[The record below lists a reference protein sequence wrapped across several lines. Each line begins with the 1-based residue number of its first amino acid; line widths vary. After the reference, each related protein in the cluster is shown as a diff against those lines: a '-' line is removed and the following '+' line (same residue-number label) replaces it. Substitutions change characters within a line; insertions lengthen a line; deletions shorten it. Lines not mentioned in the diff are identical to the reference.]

1 MNFDSQTI
9 IEDNI
14 DFWYDS
20 LNDCYNNDMAIDMV
34 LTYIEAITD
43 EDSEESVHHRL
54 TFPPFAAILRA

>member
-1 MNFDSQTI
+1 MNYNGETI

-20 LNDCYNNDMAIDMV
+20 LNDCYNNSMPIGMV

-43 EDSEESVHHRL
+43 EDSE
-54 TFPPFAAILRA
+54 

>member
-1 MNFDSQTI
+1 MVLLSPTLWRYSMNYNGETI

-20 LNDCYNNDMAIDMV
+20 LNDCYNNLMPIDMV

-43 EDSEESVHHRL
+43 EDSE
-54 TFPPFAAILRA
+54 

>member
-1 MNFDSQTI
+1 MNYNGETI

-20 LNDCYNNDMAIDMV
+20 LNDCYNNSMPIDMV

-43 EDSEESVHHRL
+43 EDSEQGVHHRL
-54 TFPPFAAILRA
+54 TFHR